1 MTSDETQ
8 KKIENAQEAI
18 KMADRA
24 IERIDKTL
32 RDSRRRRAKRREE
45 FKRLG
50 VLR

>member
-1 MTSDETQ
+1 MTSDEIQ

-24 IERIDKTL
+24 RERIDKTL
-32 RDSRRRRAKRREE
+32 RETRRRRAIRREE